1 MSDAVPERTVIS
13 RGTDV
18 LALEGATSGYGDTV
32 VLENLS
38 FRLGRGE
45 SVSVIGRN
53 GVGKT
58 TLLATLIGHTNLH
71 SGRVIFQGEDI
82 SRMPIH
88 RRALAGLGYVP
99 QEREVFPSLT
109 VSENLEI
116 AARPGRWTIESVFDL
131 FPQIAER
138 AGHMGNHLSGGEQQM
153 LSIARALVGNPSVL
167 LMDEPTEGLAPV
179 IVEDLV
185 ETMNTLRTDEGLAIV
200 LVEQHSG
207 IALDFSERTVVMN
220 RGSIVYDGASAD
232 LRSDQS
238 LLDSLIG
245 VVKAEEGS
253 AC

>member
-1 MSDAVPERTVIS
+1 MTDYKVGEPAEALVLEAVT
-13 RGTDV
+13 
-18 LALEGATSGYGDTV
+18 AGYDDTV

-58 TLLATLIGHTNLH
+58 TLLATVIGHTTLY
-71 SGRVIFQGEDI
+71 SGRVTFQGKDI
-82 SRMPIH
+82 TRMPVH

-99 QEREVFPSLT
+99 QEREIFPSLT
-109 VSENLEI
+109 VRENLQI

-131 FPQIAER
+131 FPKIAER
-138 AGHMGNHLSGGEQQM
+138 SSHMGNHLSGGEQQM
-153 LSIARALVGNPSVL
+153 LSIARALVGNSSVL

-185 ETMNTLRTDEGLAIV
+185 ESMNSLRADEGLAIV

-207 IALDFSERTVVMN
+207 IALEFSERTVVMN
-220 RGSIVYDGASAD
+220 RGRIVYDGASVE
-232 LRSDQS
+232 LRSDRA

-245 VVKAEEGS
+245 VVKANGQ
-253 AC
+253 AA

>member
-1 MSDAVPERTVIS
+1 
-13 RGTDV
+13 
-18 LALEGATSGYGDTV
+18 

-45 SVSVIGRN
+45 SMSVIGRN

-58 TLLATLIGHTNLH
+58 TLLATVIGHTNLH
-71 SGRVIFQGEDI
+71 SGRVTFQGKDI
-82 SRMPIH
+82 TRMPVH

-109 VSENLEI
+109 VRENLQI
-116 AARPGRWTIESVFDL
+116 AARPGRWTIELVFDL
-131 FPQIAER
+131 FPKIAER
-138 AGHMGNHLSGGEQQM
+138 ASHMGNHLSGGEQQM

-185 ETMNTLRTDEGLAIV
+185 ESMNSLRADEGLAIV

-207 IALDFSERTVVMN
+207 IALEFSERTVVMN
-220 RGSIVYDGASAD
+220 RGRIVYDGASAE
-232 LRSDQS
+232 LRSDRA

-245 VVKAEEGS
+245 VVKVDEQA
-253 AC
+253 A

>member
-1 MSDAVPERTVIS
+1 M
-13 RGTDV
+13 TDYKV
-18 LALEGATSGYGDTV
+18 GEPAKALALEAVTAGYGDTV
-32 VLENLS
+32 VLDNLS

-58 TLLATLIGHTNLH
+58 TLLATVIGHTNLH
-71 SGRVIFQGEDI
+71 SGRVTFQGKDI
-82 SRMPIH
+82 TRMPVH

-109 VSENLEI
+109 VRENLQI

-131 FPQIAER
+131 FPKIAER
-138 AGHMGNHLSGGEQQM
+138 ASHMGNHLSGGEQQM

-185 ETMNTLRTDEGLAIV
+185 ESMNSLRADEGLAIV
-200 LVEQHSG
+200 LVEQRSG
-207 IALDFSERTVVMN
+207 IALEFSERTVVMN
-220 RGSIVYDGASAD
+220 RGRIVYDGASAE
-232 LRSDQS
+232 LRSDRA

-245 VVKAEEGS
+245 VVKVDEQA
-253 AC
+253 A